1 MSSVTP
7 LPRKLPVTQR
17 IGYSIGHVLNDLTAS
32 MWFSYLI
39 IYFHQ
44 VKKFNNILAGLLMLI
59 GQVSDALFTPFIG
72 FESDHMKGM
81 CSMGKRKSWH
91 FVGTICVICSFPFIF
106 NKCIEC
112 ENSADW
118 AQFIYYAPFVIIFQ
132 FGWASTQINHL
143 SLIPD
148 LTSDEGERVELNGMR
163 YAFTVIANVIVFSV
177 FWLLFDLNGNKKME
191 STLDKTD
198 SDRFRNLVFIAVAIG
213 IVFSFMFHLIV
224 REKIKCNQEVE
235 AEDPIASERLIST
248 IETSMF
254 KKTLMSWKC
263 WLKEIQFYQIAII
276 YMCTRLFV
284 NLTQIYLPLYIT
296 ETLKMKKDN
305 VAVMPL
311 VVYFSGFFTSLVMR
325 PVNKIIGRK
334 ATYIVG
340 VVFGLSSC
348 VWFYFLEPE
357 TSNETYGA
365 AALLGIGGST
375 MLVTSLAMTADLI
388 GENTESGGFVYGSMS
403 FTDKLSNGAAV
414 TMIQF
419 MHPCTSCCPQCLGYY
434 RTILTFVPAGV
445 AVVAFI
451 TILTLLPTRIGTRR
465 KHLKRLEPIME
476 KTISSP
482 TSNGSQ
488 KMSST
493 ICYDSDDENDSLL
506 RKKNPSINIQ

>member
-72 FESDHMKGM
+72 FESDHTKGM

-311 VVYFSGFFTSLVMR
+311 VVYVSGFFTSLVMR
-325 PVNKIIGRK
+325 PVNIIIGRK

-506 RKKNPSINIQ
+506 RKKNPSINSQ